1 MTDDEIDHVATVV
14 IDLIS
19 VGADFYPPLAV
30 AVPVLSFF
38 VKNEAAKLKTGL
50 ASGVLV
56 PDGRGALL
64 AVRGLTIRG
73 TRLIPTVASRTSPY
87 DAG

>member
-56 PDGRGALL
+56 PDGRGGFVSRAWADDPRHALNPDGSFKDKSL
-64 AVRGLTIRG
+64 
-73 TRLIPTVASRTSPY
+73 
-87 DAG
+87 